1 MSKEALPQA
10 LSEVRDVED
19 FEMLF
24 HNLESTL
31 QEIKRSAPG
40 GRIGYVAGKISS
52 DGLERLE
59 ENRRILS
66 EKTEKFRQSYDFPI
80 FCANDII
87 TPEFVE
93 RNGHEGTPYIAFW
106 RKVLQSGLV
115 TDVIM
120 TLGWKS
126 SVGATDEHTTAKINE
141 LNIIY
146 EESDLRYKPPTGNE
160 LQDWVRSIFLPYEP
174 EVVKNGEE
182 KIWWKTEVDLSGG
195 EKVSLSNNSN
205 EMVVV
210 RVERSDLIFQFGL
223 KKDSV
228 SWLDGVYVEVSG
240 DDAHTVYL
248 KEFFE
253 EDEGNELV
261 EDLVSFVEK
270 SLDKG
275 KIMPLPEKVKRFRKT
290 KNSTRL
296 RL

>member
-24 HNLESTL
+24 HNLKWTL
-31 QEIKRSAPG
+31 QEIKRNAPG

-66 EKTEKFRQSYDFPI
+66 EKTEKFRQNYYFPI

-93 RNGHEGTPYIAFW
+93 KNGHEGTPYIAFW
-106 RKVLQSGLV
+106 RKVLESGLV
-115 TDVIM
+115 TDVFM

-141 LNIIY
+141 LNIVY
-146 EESDLRYKPPTGNE
+146 EESDIKYKPPTGNE

-174 EVVKNGEE
+174 EIVKNGDE

-195 EKVSLSNNSN
+195 EKVTLSNNSN
-205 EMVVV
+205 EMVIVKL
-210 RVERSDLIFQFGL
+210 ERSDLIFQFCL
-223 KKDSV
+223 EEDSIL
-228 SWLDGVYVEVSG
+228 WLDGVYVEVSQ
-240 DDAHTVYL
+240 DEAHTVYL

-253 EDEGNELV
+253 DDEGDELI
-261 EDLVSFVEK
+261 EDLVSFVDT
-270 SLDKG
+270 SIDRG
-275 KIMPLPEKVKRFRKT
+275 KIMPLPEAVKRFKKT
-290 KNSTRL
+290 KNYTRL